1 LQTLLFLDRIP
12 LGVKTMSFFIW
23 FFSVFVFFKGNF
35 TMSKSLYSALAAAVV
50 LMLSSCATPIPMG
63 FIYNGGTTL
72 GAVANNNVKPIKMG
86 KSCVI
91 SVLQLV
97 SAGDGGIDAAKREGN
112 ITKVASVDYDFMSVL
127 GVYGQYCTIVRGE

>member
-1 LQTLLFLDRIP
+1 
-12 LGVKTMSFFIW
+12 M
-23 FFSVFVFFKGNF
+23 N
-35 TMSKSLYSALAAAVV
+35 KSLYCSLVTAIVV
-50 LMLSSCATPIPMG
+50 MISSCATPIPMG

-72 GAVANNNVKPIKMG
+72 GAVANNNVKPIKTG

-97 SAGDGGIDAAKREGN
+97 SAGDGGIDAAKRDGN
-112 ITKVASVDYDFMSVL
+112 ITKVASVDYDFMNVL